1 MVRDSAVFVLVA
13 CLCLAAWPASAAR
26 AGVII
31 TISEVGSDVVVS
43 GSGILNLAGLGS
55 PQAIGTKAE
64 LDPSIAIALVG
75 PPGIAGADLFDGITG
90 PSSFGSGGPMFPD
103 SGTGMTFGVQAA
115 RNELL
120 VPINYVS
127 NDPLS
132 GTSTYSGQTLAG
144 LGLTPGTHRWTWGSG
159 ANADFL
165 EVDIPGAPV
174 PEPSSLILAAMG
186 IGVVGCCIAIRRR
199 RTAAALA

>member
-1 MVRDSAVFVLVA
+1 
-13 CLCLAAWPASAAR
+13 
-26 AGVII
+26 
-31 TISEVGSDVVVS
+31 
-43 GSGILNLAGLGS
+43 
-55 PQAIGTKAE
+55 
-64 LDPSIAIALVG
+64 
-75 PPGIAGADLFDGITG
+75 
-90 PSSFGSGGPMFPD
+90 MFPD

-174 PEPSSLILAAMG
+174 PEPSSLILAGTAL
-186 IGVVGCCIAIRRR
+186 GVVGGCLAIRRR
-199 RTAAALA
+199 RAATAAA

>member
-1 MVRDSAVFVLVA
+1 MVFGVDAGEGNLVV
-13 CLCLAAWPASAAR
+13 PNNY
-26 AGVII
+26 
-31 TISEVGSDVVVS
+31 VS
-43 GSGILNLAGLGS
+43 GSS
-55 PQAIGTKAE
+55 
-64 LDPSIAIALVG
+64 
-75 PPGIAGADLFDGITG
+75 
-90 PSSFGSGGPMFPD
+90 
-103 SGTGMTFGVQAA
+103 
-115 RNELL
+115 
-120 VPINYVS
+120 
-127 NDPLS
+127 LS